1 MKAGDPWWECDAECH
16 GWSERKNFQRR
27 KLWDRR
33 RGENG
38 AVKDKPGER
47 QAKEKS
53 QWRRQEA
60 AAGGK
65 RRAGP
70 DGGEHQQGGDEQ
82 PGNLRLAQ
90 EAKRKGKEKT

>member
-1 MKAGDPWWECDAECH
+1 M
-16 GWSERKNFQRR
+16 
-27 KLWDRR
+27 
-33 RGENG
+33 
-38 AVKDKPGER
+38 KDKPGER

-82 PGNLRLAQ
+82 PGNLRLER
-90 EAKRKGKEKT
+90 EAKRKGKNVITETDRNIADSPRWERCAISSAKEQAGRQSW